1 MLNLIV
7 GYVLGVFSAFI
18 LLCLLVTHRAPPPTM
33 AKRRH
38 QPLKPGQVHGPY
50 GGQPYTPPPMPPRK
64 TVQPNAPTIQP
75 AHDLYRCIDCG
86 SMVARDEMS
95 WGHCGAC
102 QEKAARDAEPRGVAY
117 QFLGMT
123 GLEDE

>member
-64 TVQPNAPTIQP
+64 TVAPQQQEP
-75 AHDLYRCIDCG
+75 HAPLYMYGIG
-86 SMVARDEMS
+86 I
-95 WGHCGAC
+95 
-102 QEKAARDAEPRGVAY
+102 
-117 QFLGMT
+117 
-123 GLEDE
+123 EDFE